1 MRLIKLVLIG
11 PPGSGKG
18 TQASRISERYNV
30 PTISTGDILRAA
42 VKARTPLGL
51 AVKATME
58 AGGLV
63 SDAMMID
70 LVRDRLSQSDA
81 TNGFILDGF
90 PRTAAQADALES
102 MSSGKR
108 PFALVLKVPE
118 AELVRRL
125 TSRRVCT
132 GCKRL
137 TTGGTFFGSE
147 AELCSYCHAPL
158 MMRADDNEHTIKNR
172 LLTYRQTSDPLI
184 QHYKSRG
191 VLVSINGHQET
202 DDVTAAMFKV
212 LDAEADRAS

>member
-18 TQASRISERYNV
+18 TQAVRISERYTV

-51 AVKATME
+51 AVQATME

-70 LVRDRLSQSDA
+70 LVRDRLAPTDA
-81 TNGFILDGF
+81 AHGFILDGF
-90 PRTAAQADALES
+90 PRTAAQADALEA
-102 MSSGKR
+102 MSTGQR
-108 PFALVLKVPE
+108 PLALVLNVPE
-118 AELVRRL
+118 AELLRRL
-125 TSRRVCT
+125 VSRRVCT

-137 TTGGTFFGSE
+137 TTGGTSFGSE
-147 AELCSYCHAPL
+147 AELCSHCHAPL

-172 LLTYRQTSDPLI
+172 LSTYRQMADPLI
-184 QHYKSRG
+184 QHYRSRG
-191 VLVSINGHQET
+191 VLVSINGYQDT
-202 DDVTAAMFKV
+202 DEVTAEVFKV
-212 LDAEADRAS
+212 LDAVADGV